1 MLFRSRQ
8 GFNQDHNLNIS
19 GGSDNTTYY
28 FSAGYTN
35 QEGILRNNDFV
46 RKNILMN
53 VDSRVSKYLSFGGK
67 ISYSNELNRVASATG
82 SLGDAFATGGYGRL
96 ALVNAPSIS
105 PYNNDGSYN
114 ISTAGNFIGQQ
125 GNQLSTGQVGFSN
138 PVYLFDKNRS
148 NSETNHIQSNI
159 NVQIKPFSWLTFKSL
174 YGIDYIFVDNDI
186 FRDARHGDGVTN
198 NGDAFASLSKFK
210 RWTFSNTLQIDKTF
224 KDKHSFSVLGGLEQ
238 DRRKTNQFGL
248 TRRVVTDPVYN
259 VIQGGFTT
267 DVNTNL
273 GLGENYLQSAFGR

>member
-1 MLFRSRQ
+1 M
-8 GFNQDHNLNIS
+8 
-19 GGSDNTTYY
+19 
-28 FSAGYTN
+28 A
-35 QEGILRNNDFV
+35 
-46 RKNILMN
+46 
-53 VDSRVSKYLSFGGK
+53 SRV
-67 ISYSNELNRVASATG
+67 IS
-82 SLGDAFATGGYGRL
+82 L
-96 ALVNAPSIS
+96 ALARLVLA
-105 PYNNDGSYN
+105 
-114 ISTAGNFIGQQ
+114 TR
-125 GNQLSTGQVGFSN
+125 
-138 PVYLFDKNRS
+138 FDKNRS

-273 GLGENYLQSAFGR
+273 PLAVLITITKRNIL